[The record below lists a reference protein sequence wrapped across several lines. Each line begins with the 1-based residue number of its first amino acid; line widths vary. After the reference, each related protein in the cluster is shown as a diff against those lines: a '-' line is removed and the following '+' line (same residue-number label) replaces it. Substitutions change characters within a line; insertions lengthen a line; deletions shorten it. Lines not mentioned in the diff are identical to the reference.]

1 MVSFDN
7 GDVWRNYDPQA
18 DLLRIESSPS
28 RFHLDVNFRKKL
40 IAQNYVLTMEREALV
55 AGRRTSVVFL
65 KAKHPELADRR
76 LYIDAANSLILR
88 YVVDEPDGRSVVT
101 VDTKSVD
108 LESPVDVSEYEKLG
122 DGAAKV
128 EKAWGPIEV
137 SRPSDAA
144 RYAGFTPVVPTE
156 IPAGFAK
163 QALHVVGTQK
173 RPFVGV
179 RLTDGMAVATVYLW
193 KSVEGQEEPFKGAC
207 DAQGG
212 NGTRVKVVGEVS
224 DRLKGELARL
234 FAREYGGQT
243 SERGT
248 VGSEGRVQDVR
259 STGGR
264 AGVRRPKLVIDFEAI
279 PALGG
284 GGGGRS
290 GRLCRAEP
298 LRTGR
303 AAVRLPTDAADV
315 LGAPAADGAFFRP
328 QGAGPVLRRAE
339 RVRERG
345 GGARPC
351 GRARPL
357 RHGAVG

>member
-1 MVSFDN
+1 MATRLALLTLALLLAGVARAGDAALEVLTKALASQRSVRAVLVQTRTDGDTDITVSVMISPRKGIVAKVTKPLLFAGMVSFDN

-264 AGVRRPKLVIDFEAI
+264 AGVRRPKLVIDHEE
-279 PALGG
+279 
-284 GGGGRS
+284 S
-290 GRLCRAEP
+290 
-298 LRTGR
+298 
-303 AAVRLPTDAADV
+303 
-315 LGAPAADGAFFRP
+315 
-328 QGAGPVLRRAE
+328 
-339 RVRERG
+339 
-345 GGARPC
+345 
-351 GRARPL
+351 
-357 RHGAVG
+357 